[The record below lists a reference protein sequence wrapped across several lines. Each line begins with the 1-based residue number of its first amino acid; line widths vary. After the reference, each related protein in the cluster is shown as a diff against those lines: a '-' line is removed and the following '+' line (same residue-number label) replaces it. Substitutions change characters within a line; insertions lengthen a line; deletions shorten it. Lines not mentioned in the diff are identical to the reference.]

1 MLKAITKKILVILVL
16 FTGVKLNAQQWLGRT
31 TGNYSGTYGLYNN
44 ASSIAD
50 SKYRYYFNF
59 WGRGVN
65 FYNNGLLYNAPIKLN
80 QWANGTYDP
89 FQQRPDGKADF
100 QKDWLIENLNGKT
113 KQFSFNQDIWGPAFM
128 FPISRAVNMSINTR
142 QRSSLQIFGV
152 SEPLARFAYNGLDS
166 SSGIYN
172 GSNAVNRNTSY
183 SNGKFG
189 INATSYQELSFSFAG
204 VLAKNAKN
212 QLSGGLTVKF
222 IRGLGAA
229 YVKGNGFDF
238 SATGNNTA
246 LIQNADIQY
255 AYTDDKSVVAPF
267 NKPYGLF
274 TLDSKGAGAGV
285 DLGLTYIHRSRPG
298 KYAKSRFCNDN
309 ANKSDYDFKLAAAFN
324 DLGGIHFN
332 QGAVKYTYANTSPI
346 TVNANSNI
354 LNGFN
359 QPTHNAFDTIGKNV
373 FGQMGASRTNGFNT
387 SLPTAFN
394 LQMDFRM
401 SEHLFTSVYWNQ
413 SMKSVNSTGMR
424 STSMVSVIPRVE
436 SRGFEFSMP
445 LTLSENYKNFY
456 VGAYARF
463 GPVFIGSDN
472 LGGLL
477 NVASNNQ
484 FRGADIYGG
493 VSFGIGHCHKWW
505 YEEKVEPNHID
516 TVKQRDTILKKDT
529 LKTVKRDTIRIIKH
543 DTIKIKVRDTVIIN
557 KKGEVIQKVVH
568 DTIIIEKTIRSKAD
582 IDKEIELKKKED
594 ILNARQK
601 QLDQKERDL
610 LNREKGTYNESE
622 ILRNCKTQTVVLT
635 DENTVLKN
643 KVNTQADEI
652 SKLKLQ
658 IETLNKN
665 KAKTDAEIL
674 AIKGCSGVIQYD
686 EAGKPLSPCQMYENE
701 LSKRKSMEII
711 NAYKDKVID
720 SLNRKIASTDAEIL
734 VLRRQ
739 LGSKTEP
746 VLTGTD
752 AIKLQKVQKQLD
764 SLTIKM
770 AVLQTELSNCKKAS
784 SATDAEIIKATTA
797 KSKADAQVITSNK
810 RADSLQNKL
819 TSVEIDLTNCR
830 KNAGSSSDAEI
841 IKAKTDK
848 AIAEAD
854 AKAANRRADSLQVK
868 ISGLIVELTACKKGA
883 SSSTDA
889 EIIKAKSEKAKADAE
904 VITANRKIDSLQ
916 VKITGLVAELTSCKN
931 SNSNSTDATI
941 IKLKKCE
948 DDAALYKAELAAANK
963 TNLALNAKVY
973 KRDATIDSLLTEL
986 SKCGNNNGSDN
997 NAELL
1002 KKCNDTKAEMSA
1014 EIVSLKAKVSNA
1026 AKSLD
1031 SANLVASN
1039 LRKNQATLE
1048 AQIVDLKAQNK
1059 GSDCTDIKK
1068 QLDEKIILIADLNAQ
1083 NAACKTNV
1091 TNLTNQLNELKQEYQ
1106 FVNAQNQK
1114 CSKKLDSCMRGLFNN
1129 QDNGGIAPGSGNGGP
1144 SEGSIKK
1151 SDDSNFGVIENSND
1165 ASTENSKDNKN
1176 DTVIP
1181 SQTGGTKNNDTS
1193 KEEEVILQETPKEKP
1208 LILLKILGAIAKG
1221 IIESG
1226 SSGNSNN
1233 SGSSSTG
1240 NNGSQPSNK
1249 PTTTTPPPTT
1259 GAIGTNKPGN
1269 NTGSSNNNSKP
1280 TTPGAVSPGPVIR

>member
-89 FQQRPDGKADF
+89 FQQRADGKANF

-172 GSNAVNRNTSY
+172 GSNSVNRNRSY

-189 INATSYQELSFSFAG
+189 VNATNYQELSFSFAG

-229 YVKGNGFDF
+229 YVKGTGFDF

-274 TLDSKGAGAGV
+274 TLDSKGGGAGV
-285 DLGLTYIHRSRPG
+285 DLGLTYIHRSRSG

-346 TVNANSNI
+346 IVNANSNI

-373 FGQMGASRTNGFNT
+373 FGQMGASRANGFNT

-401 SEHLFTSVYWNQ
+401 SEHFYTSVYWNQ
-413 SMKSVNSTGMR
+413 SMKSINSTGMR
-424 STSMVSVIPRVE
+424 SASMVSVIPRVE
-436 SRGFEFSMP
+436 SKGFEFSMP

-477 NVASNNQ
+477 NVASNSQ

-516 TVKQRDTILKKDT
+516 TFKQRDTILKKDT
-529 LKTVKRDTIRIIKH
+529 LKTVKRDTIRVIKH
-543 DTIKIKVRDTVIIN
+543 DTIV
-557 KKGEVIQKVVH
+557 
-568 DTIIIEKTIRSKAD
+568 IEKTIRSKAD

-594 ILNARQK
+594 IMNARQK

-622 ILRNCKTQTVVLT
+622 ILRNCKTQAVVLT

-652 SKLKLQ
+652 AKLKLQ

-674 AIKGCSGVIQYD
+674 AIKGCNGVIQYD
-686 EAGKPLSPCQMYENE
+686 EAGKPLTPCQLYENE
-701 LSKRKSMEII
+701 LGKRKNMEII

-734 VLRRQ
+734 VLKRQ
-739 LGSKTEP
+739 LASKTDP
-746 VLTGTD
+746 NPTGTD
-752 AIKLQKVQKQLD
+752 AIKLQKVQKQYD

-784 SATDAEIIKATTA
+784 SATDAEIIKATNA
-797 KSKADAQVITSNK
+797 KSKADAQVITSNR

-819 TSVEIDLTNCR
+819 SAVEIDLLNCR
-830 KNAGSSSDAEI
+830 KIAGSSTDAEI

-848 AIAEAD
+848 AKAEAD
-854 AKAANRRADSLQVK
+854 AIAANRRADSLQIK
-868 ISGLIVELTACKKGA
+868 ISGLLVELTNCKKGA

-916 VKITGLVAELTSCKN
+916 VKITGLVTELTNCK
-931 SNSNSTDATI
+931 NSNSTDATI
-941 IKLKKCE
+941 LKLKKCE

-963 TNLALNAKVY
+963 TNLTLNAKVY
-973 KRDATIDSLLTEL
+973 KRDATIDSLINEL
-986 SKCGNNNGSDN
+986 SNCGNKNGSDY

-1002 KKCNDTKAEMSA
+1002 KKCNDAKADMSA
-1014 EIVSLKAKVSNA
+1014 EIITLKAKVSNA

-1031 SANLVASN
+1031 SANLVAFN
-1039 LRKNQATLE
+1039 LSKNQATLE

-1083 NAACKTNV
+1083 NAAYKTNV

-1106 FVNAQNQK
+1106 FVNSQNQK

-1144 SEGSIKK
+1144 SEGSIQKTG
-1151 SDDSNFGVIENSND
+1151 DNNLGGIE
-1165 ASTENSKDNKN
+1165 
-1176 DTVIP
+1176 
-1181 SQTGGTKNNDTS
+1181 NNDTTPKGTS
-1193 KEEEVILQETPKEKP
+1193 QDGENGTAKPAPTGIQTGNSNNEVIPEETPKEKP
-1208 LILLKILGAIAKG
+1208 MILLKILGALAKG

-1240 NNGSQPSNK
+1240 NTGSQPSNK
-1249 PTTTTPPPTT
+1249 PTTTTPPPAT
-1259 GAIGTNKPGN
+1259 GSTGTNKPGN